1 MLSLARLGQKDLV
14 REKLFVMVVQV
25 SVAHSEKY
33 LASLGNSFKKF
44 NQQREQVI
52 PTKNV
57 VNYLIHK
64 ASKGKIIV
72 IYNKGKFF

>member
-1 MLSLARLGQKDLV
+1 
-14 REKLFVMVVQV
+14 
-25 SVAHSEKY
+25 

-57 VNYLIHK
+57 VNYLIHE
-64 ASKGKIIV
+64 ASKGKTIV